1 MKNLTLYTIGSLLCF
16 ASCSKW
22 LDKEPIGILTQEQ
35 VQVDPTEG
43 TVVTGIDNAYRPLS
57 YTLNLFGEWDWTG
70 GLVIRPDFLL
80 EDIAAGDATKKW
92 TPDGDQ
98 AWMDDVANYN
108 FTAENGA
115 FAGIWKFNY
124 EGISRC
130 NMAIFQLTDPE
141 TVAKINMAEAKR
153 TQLLAEASFLR
164 AFFYFDLVK
173 YFGDVPMVL
182 QPLRDFNEAYEVAV
196 KTPKAAVYEQIKADL
211 QEAINGFPNA
221 KYTNQSER
229 WRASKGAAIAL
240 LAKVA
245 LFEGNWKEVVTQI
258 NTLDQLGFY
267 DLNTNYFDAFDDTK
281 TYIEKEN
288 IFIYDH
294 EPGMQPIRGN
304 GFTALMGWGF
314 MAPSTNFLA
323 AFESGDPR
331 RTYTVNTNDQAIYKL
346 LGAQNANY
354 KGNDNSPVN
363 RIYIRYADVVLWRA
377 EALIKDN
384 QVSAGVA
391 LINKVRERARAG
403 NNSVLP
409 DRNTSITD
417 ANLAMQWLQH
427 ERRVELG
434 LESHRLSDLR
444 RWNIAETTLIAMG
457 KPFLKRHMLYPIPQ
471 TEVDKTVGKIAQND
485 GYNN

>member
-1 MKNLTLYTIGSLLCF
+1 MKTLILYTIGATVLLT
-16 ASCSKW
+16 SCTKW

-57 YTLNLFGEWDWTG
+57 YTLNLFGNWDWTG

-92 TPDGDQ
+92 APDGDQ
-98 AWMDDVANYN
+98 AWMDDMANYN

-141 TVAKINMAEAKR
+141 TRAKINMQEDKR
-153 TQLLAEASFLR
+153 KQLLAEASFLR

-182 QPLRDFNEAYEVAV
+182 KPLKDFNEAYEVAV
-196 KTPKAAVYEQIKADL
+196 KVSKSQVYDQIKSDL
-211 QEAINGFPNA
+211 QEAVNGFPNT
-221 KYTNQSER
+221 KYSNQSEK

-240 LAKVA
+240 QAKVA
-245 LFEGNWKEVVTQI
+245 LFNDNWKEVITQV
-258 NTLDQLGFY
+258 NSLDQLGFY
-267 DLNTNYFDAFDDTK
+267 GLNDQYFDAFDDTK
-281 TYIEKEN
+281 AYTEKEN

-294 EPGMQPIRGN
+294 EPGKQPIRGN

-314 MAPSTNFLA
+314 MAPSTNFLSE
-323 AFESGDPR
+323 FETGDPR
-331 RTYTVNTNDQAIYKL
+331 KDLTVNTTDQAIYKL
-346 LGAQNANY
+346 LGAQNGNY

-363 RIYIRYADVVLWRA
+363 RIYIRYADVLLWKA
-377 EALIKDN
+377 EALIKEN
-384 QVSAGVA
+384 QIREGVM
-391 LINKVRERARAG
+391 LINKIRQRARG
-403 NNSVLP
+403 SNSTVLP
-409 DRNTSITD
+409 DRDINITD

-427 ERRVELG
+427 ERRIELG

-444 RWNIAETTLIAMG
+444 RWKIAKATLTAMG
-457 KPFLKRHMLYPIPQ
+457 KPFLDRHILFPIPQ
-471 TEVDKTVGKIAQND
+471 AEVDKTVGKIAQNE
-485 GYNN
+485 GY